1 MELVY
6 GARISPRQFIFWLIL
21 SILSVP
27 NTYCELMD
35 YFYFETHYPNKL
47 TPVDHLLPLIN
58 MLAQTFLLFG
68 SLICHF
74 FSESRPE
81 YQRPATSEEQ
91 ESESSPTSTETSKE
105 SPIMNASFPS
115 ILAFSWFTGFAWTG
129 FKRSLGFDDLYDLP
143 PYVASQS
150 VVPEFLKYVFYS
162 NI

>member
-27 NTYCELMD
+27 NTYCEILD
-35 YFYFETHYPNKL
+35 YFYFDTNHLEFDH
-47 TPVDHLLPLIN
+47 VDHLLPLIN
-58 MLAQTFLLFG
+58 MLVQTILLFG

-81 YQRPATSEEQ
+81 YQRPASEEQ
-91 ESESSPTSTETSKE
+91 GSESSPTLETSKE

-115 ILAFSWFTGFAWTG
+115 ILTFSWFTGFAWTG

-143 PYVASQS
+143 PYVASQR
-150 VVPEFLKYVFYS
+150 VVPEFLK
-162 NI
+162 

>member
-1 MELVY
+1 MLGIFYNSFFIFQMELVY

-27 NTYCELMD
+27 NTYCEIIN

-47 TPVDHLLPLIN
+47 TAVDHLLPLIT
-58 MLAQTFLLFG
+58 MIVQTILLFG

-81 YQRPATSEEQ
+81 YQRPASEE
-91 ESESSPTSTETSKE
+91 TIETSKE

-115 ILAFSWFTGFAWTG
+115 ILTFSWFTGFAWTG

-143 PYVASQS
+143 PYVASQM
-150 VVPEFLKYVFYS
+150 VVPEFLK
-162 NI
+162 